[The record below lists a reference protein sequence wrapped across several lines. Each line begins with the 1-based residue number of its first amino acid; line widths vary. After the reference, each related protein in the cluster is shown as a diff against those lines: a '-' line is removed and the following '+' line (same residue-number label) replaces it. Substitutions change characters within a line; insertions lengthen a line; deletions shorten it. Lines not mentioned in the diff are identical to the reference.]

1 MNRRFA
7 LVWGGQLLSIV
18 GSSLT
23 WFVLAVWVYQVT
35 GSVSQ
40 LALVTAARTVPG
52 IVLAPLAG
60 VIADRMDRRRLL
72 ILANL
77 GAGLPVFVVA
87 ALYWSGQLEVWHLV
101 LTSAFAACANVF
113 HNSAYFTLIPA
124 LVPKHQLGRVN
135 GLVQFSFA
143 MGTAGPLLGG
153 FLLSTVDVDGAL
165 LIDIVTFLAA
175 ITGLLVVRLPAEIT
189 RPAGQTR
196 ERRSVLQDLRGGF
209 RYLAERPGL
218 VWLILFSAVF
228 DLLYAFAEVLIRPL
242 ILAFTSA
249 STLGLLSF
257 IGGCG
262 LIAGTLVLTAWGGPR
277 RKVAGVLLFT
287 AIGGVA
293 LMAHSFAPSVLLI
306 AIVAPLFLFTLP
318 IVNGSLTTIL
328 QTTVDSGSLGRVMG
342 LARTVW
348 QAATPLGVL
357 IAGPLADLVFEP
369 AMLPG
374 GVLAGSVGSLIGT
387 GPGRGIALLFAV
399 AGLLLV
405 VLAFAAYRLP
415 RLRRLDDEILA
426 VVPAG
431 KD

>member
-60 VIADRMDRRRLL
+60 VISDRMDRRRLL

-124 LVPKHQLGRVN
+124 LVPRHQLGRVN

-165 LIDIVTFLAA
+165 LIDIATFLVA

-189 RPAGQTR
+189 RPAGTR
-196 ERRSVLQDLRGGF
+196 ERRSVLQDLRDGF
-209 RYLAERPGL
+209 RYLADRPGL

-242 ILAFTSA
+242 ILAFTSP

-293 LMAHSFAPSVLLI
+293 LMAHSLAPSVLLI

-374 GVLAGSVGSLIGT
+374 GALAGSVGSLIGT

-399 AGLLLV
+399 AGLLLI

-415 RLRRLDDEILA
+415 KLRQLDDELLVA
-426 VVPAG
+426 VPAG